1 MRGSTRS
8 GTGPPCWTG
17 SSAWSRN
24 ADEDDPMTEPV
35 VRTERLQLTP
45 LPAPALDALL
55 ARDGATLERLTGAR
69 FADPAAPP
77 YMADALPVVR
87 DRLRQAPQE
96 APWWNWL
103 AVPGESAEAVGS
115 VAFAGAP
122 DEDGA
127 GLIGYAMYPAFEGRG
142 YATEAV
148 RAMIDWAFA
157 QPGVRQ

>member
-87 DRLRQAPQE
+87 DRLRQGAQVG
-96 APWWNWL
+96 AWWDL
-103 AVPGESAEAVGS
+103 GP
-115 VAFAGAP
+115 
-122 DEDGA
+122 GA
-127 GLIGYAMYPAFEGRG
+127 GEGAG
-142 YATEAV
+142 
-148 RAMIDWAFA
+148 
-157 QPGVRQ
+157 G